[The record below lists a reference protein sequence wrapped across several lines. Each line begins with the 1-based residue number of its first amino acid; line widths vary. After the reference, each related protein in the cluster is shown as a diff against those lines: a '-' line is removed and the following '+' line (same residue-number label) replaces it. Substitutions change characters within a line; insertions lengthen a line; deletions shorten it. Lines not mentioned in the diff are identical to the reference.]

1 MKFPCTPAAV
11 CTLLLIAA
19 LVGCGGGGGGEATAP
34 TAPTPPTTP
43 TTPAPPTVART
54 VVAGTASAGVFSGAD
69 VQVYNAATYTGAA
82 TSVAI
87 ASAST
92 NASGAYEAT
101 LPDGYAGTLLIRVS
115 GRADGTSSVKDEVFG
130 ATPVTAAFVLE
141 SVVPASQVE
150 PAGGRATAHVT
161 AYTHAMALYVARKLG
176 QADIDTAVVA
186 ARSHVAAK
194 LTGGAD
200 PLTTLPTRA
209 DMVALL
215 ASASN
220 IANATTP
227 TVRNDPYSCSV
238 KAGNADKIA
247 CTLKTVAAILQ
258 PLATAATASA
268 VPEVNLGYAA
278 ALSGAART
286 LDVARVAA
294 NTGVPAADLASAQ
307 TTAVAALDKTE
318 TEALVAAADK
328 PDSPVALPL
337 IVVKTTMG
345 GRMTILEGPDAGVYQ
360 GWNYALSWCLDGPC
374 PVDFDV
380 RASITPQDVFE
391 DPELYDEVTQA
402 VGELLSEIVAIQ
414 KAVYAKG
421 RPAYPTAAAFAQ
433 IISDAVRQGLA
444 AGSVATAASAARAGL
459 AAAGFPVDAS
469 AAAPGTAP
477 TATAEQVAAANA
489 CMAPGAYVNP
499 SSPVGGDPQLDY
511 NCRLGQV
518 HACLHRAGFP
528 EYDVQGRANCKIV
541 NGLIDAL
548 KAEGNT
554 FSCSYCSPGYPF

>member
-1 MKFPCTPAAV
+1 MKFPRTPASV

-19 LVGCGGGGGGEATAP
+19 LVGCGGGGGGETTAL
-34 TAPTPPTTP
+34 TAPTPP

-54 VVAGTASAGVFSGAD
+54 VVSGTASAGVFSGAD
-69 VQVYNAATYTGAA
+69 VRVYNAATYTGPT
-82 TSVAI
+82 TSTAI

-92 NASGAYEAT
+92 NASGGYEAT
-101 LPDGYAGTLLIRVS
+101 LPDGFAGTLLIRAL

-130 ATPVTAAFVLE
+130 ATTVTDIFVLE
-141 SVVPASQVE
+141 SVVPASQVG
-150 PAGGRATAHVT
+150 PAGGRVTAHVT

-176 QADIDTAVVA
+176 QTDIDAAVVA

-200 PLTTLPTRA
+200 PLSTLPTRA

-238 KAGNADKIA
+238 KVGNADKIA
-247 CTLKTVAAILQ
+247 CTLKTVAAVLQ
-258 PLATAATASA
+258 PLAAAATATA
-268 VPEVNLGYAA
+268 VPEVNLGYAT

-391 DPELYDEVTQA
+391 DPELYDDVTQA
-402 VGELLSEIVAIQ
+402 VGALLSEIVAIQ
-414 KAVYAKG
+414 KAVYARG
-421 RPAYPTAAAFAQ
+421 RTAYPTPAQFAQ

-459 AAAGFPVDAS
+459 AAAGFPVDATT
-469 AAAPGTAP
+469 AAPGTAP
-477 TATAEQVAAANA
+477 TATAEQVAAASA
-489 CMAPGAYVNP
+489 CTAPGAYVNP
-499 SSPVGGDPQLDY
+499 SSPEGGDPQLDF
-511 NCRLGQV
+511 NCRMGQV

-548 KAEGNT
+548 TGPGNT
-554 FSCSYCSPGYPF
+554 FSCSYCSPSYPF